1 MAATSGDPAYKHH
14 LLGSHK
20 SPTSGISVAGEATSS
35 HHGKTLHTQK
45 NQGTVKK
52 TQRLIPKN
60 ISYLVHVAGTGA
72 RAQTCHSARQLWKIL
87 LVAVD
92 LTSRSRQ
99 LHCKH
104 KEEIHQ
110 LALRKTQSS
119 SVSSGTFCHD
129 GNAPCLYCPL
139 W

>member
-1 MAATSGDPAYKHH
+1 MLA
-14 LLGSHK
+14 
-20 SPTSGISVAGEATSS
+20 AGEVTSS
-35 HHGKTLHTQK
+35 HHGKALCTQK
-45 NQGTVKK
+45 NHGIKEK
-52 TQRLIPKN
+52 TQRLIPKS
-60 ISYLVHVAGTGA
+60 ISYLVHAAGTGA
-72 RAQTCHSARQLWKIL
+72 RAQTCHSARQLLKIL

-104 KEEIHQ
+104 EEEIHQ

-119 SVSSGTFCHD
+119 PGSSGTFWHD
-129 GNAPCLYCPL
+129 GNAPCLYCPI

>member
-1 MAATSGDPAYKHH
+1 MRPPPPAYKHCS
-14 LLGSHK
+14 LGSHH
-20 SPTSGISVAGEATSS
+20 SPTSGMLVAGEGTSCC
-35 HHGKTLHTQK
+35 GKALHTQK
-45 NQGTVKK
+45 NHGNIKK
-52 TQRLIPKN
+52 TQKLIPK
-60 ISYLVHVAGTGA
+60 SVYYLVHAAGSGA
-72 RAQTCHSARQLWKIL
+72 RTQTCHSARQLLKIL

-110 LALRKTQSS
+110 LALRKIWSS
-119 SVSSGTFCHD
+119 PVSRGTFCHE
-129 GNAPCLYCPL
+129 GNGPCLDRPI